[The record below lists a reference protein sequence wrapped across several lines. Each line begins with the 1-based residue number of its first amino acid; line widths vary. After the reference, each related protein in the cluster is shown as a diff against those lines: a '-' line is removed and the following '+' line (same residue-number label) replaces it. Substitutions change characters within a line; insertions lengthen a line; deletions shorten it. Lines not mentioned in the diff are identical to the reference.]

1 MAPVGTRGTVLARY
15 DGPRP
20 QSPVPAVPRGYIQ
33 QVLTSGSTI
42 AGYRIERVLGQG
54 QMGTVFLAR
63 SPDLPRYES
72 LKVLN
77 KQLSDDVDFQNRF
90 LREADVVAQLNH
102 PNIVTVYRRGRD
114 DGHLWI
120 AMEYVPGTDADTALQ
135 NGQMTPARAVH
146 VIEEIAKALD
156 YAHQRH
162 IVHRDVKP
170 ANFLLSGDAGP
181 EERVLLGDFGVAR
194 YRGENEISVA
204 GSVFATVA
212 YAAPEVLAGRP
223 SDGRAD
229 LYSLGCSLFRLL
241 TGRTPYPGGP
251 AAAVIEA
258 HLTQPPP
265 RVTDFV
271 PGLPPAIDNVIAT
284 AMAKD
289 PARRHQSGRE
299 LADAA
304 ARALGVKSHMAE
316 PISVSP
322 RESTRPMTEIAA
334 KTSALRRKPL
344 LLGLGAGAVVL
355 VAALIAALTLG
366 GSSDDG
372 DASKSTPA
380 ESLVEPAAVPR
391 LLLSES
397 KLSSIMGRPMQSGAS
412 TNQPIDYSSKI
423 LSTECAAAYGPIAQS
438 TYAGSGYTALEANV
452 YTAAKP
458 DPQRGT
464 ASVQQAVVAY
474 PSAEAA
480 TSARDKQVDE
490 WRQCANRSA
499 IRQVDPSDPSAE
511 VKFADVV
518 VTEDSVALLAQ
529 AVGPSGVACDRG
541 LGVKNNV
548 VVDSIVCQS
557 DSATQQVL
565 DLVRNITAE
574 VD

>member
-1 MAPVGTRGTVLARY
+1 MFAPE
-15 DGPRP
+15 DGRRF
-20 QSPVPAVPRGYIQ
+20 QSPAPAVPRGYIQ

-77 KQLSDDVDFQNRF
+77 KQLSEDVDFQNRF

-135 NGQMTPARAVH
+135 NGQMTPTRAVH

-181 EERVLLGDFGVAR
+181 DERVLLGDFGVAR
-194 YRGENEISVA
+194 FRGQNEISVA

-241 TGRTPYPGGP
+241 TGRTPYPSGP

-265 RVTDFV
+265 RVTDLV

-289 PARRHQSGRE
+289 PARRYQSARE

-304 ARALGVKSHMAE
+304 ARALGLKSHMAA

-322 RESTRPMTEIAA
+322 RESTRPITEIAA

-344 LLGLGAGAVVL
+344 LLALGAGAVVL
-355 VAALIAALTLG
+355 VAALIAGLSLG

-372 DASKSTPA
+372 GGTDASKAAPA
-380 ESLVEPAAVPR
+380 QPLVEPASVPR
-391 LLLSES
+391 LLLSEG
-397 KLSSIMGRPMQSGAS
+397 KLSSIMGTPMRLGAS
-412 TNQPIDYSSKI
+412 TNQPIDYSRKI
-423 LSTECAAAYGPIAQS
+423 VSTECAAAYGPIAQS

-452 YTAAKP
+452 FTAASP

-474 PSAEAA
+474 PSVEAA
-480 TSARDKQVDE
+480 ESARDKQVDE

-518 VTEDSVALLAQ
+518 VTDDSVALLAQ

-565 DLVRNITAE
+565 DLVRGITAE

>member
-1 MAPVGTRGTVLARY
+1 
-15 DGPRP
+15 
-20 QSPVPAVPRGYIQ
+20 
-33 QVLTSGSTI
+33 VLTSGSTL

-120 AMEYVPGTDADTALQ
+120 AMEFVPGTDADTALQ
-135 NGQMTPARAVH
+135 DGQMTPARAVH

-170 ANFLLSGDAGP
+170 ANFLLSGDGGP

-194 YRGENEISVA
+194 YRGQNEISVA

-241 TGRTPYPGGP
+241 TGRTPYPSGP

-265 RVTDFV
+265 RVTDHV
-271 PGLPPAIDNVIAT
+271 PGLPPAIDDVIAT

-289 PARRHQSGRE
+289 PSRRYQSARD

-304 ARALGVKSHMAE
+304 ARALGVKSHMTA

-322 RESTRPMTEIAA
+322 RESTRPMTDIAA
-334 KTSALRRKPL
+334 KTSALGRNPL
-344 LLGLGAGAVVL
+344 FLGLGVGAVVL

-372 DASKSTPA
+372 GVEASKAEPA
-380 ESLVEPAAVPR
+380 LPLVEPATVPG
-391 LLLSES
+391 LLLSEG
-397 KLSSIMGRPMQSGAS
+397 KLSSIMGTPMRRGAS
-412 TNQPIDYSSKI
+412 TNQPIDYSRKI
-423 LSTECAAAYGPIAQS
+423 VSTECAAAYGPIAQS

-452 YTAAKP
+452 FTAANP

-464 ASVQQAVVAY
+464 ASIQQAVVSY
-474 PSAEAA
+474 PSVEAA
-480 TSARDKQVDE
+480 ESARDNQVEE

-499 IRQVDPSDPSAE
+499 IRQVDPNDPSAE

-518 VTEDSVALLAQ
+518 VTDDSIALLAQ

-565 DLVRNITAE
+565 DLVRGIAAE

>member
-1 MAPVGTRGTVLARY
+1 VTPSRR
-15 DGPRP
+15 
-20 QSPVPAVPRGYIQ
+20 SPNLGIDGYIQ
-33 QVLTSGSTI
+33 RVLTSGSTI

-77 KQLSDDVDFQNRF
+77 KELSDDADFQARF
-90 LREADVVAQLNH
+90 LREADVIAQLTH

-120 AMEYVPGTDADTALQ
+120 AMEYVPGTDADTALRS
-135 NGQMTPARAVH
+135 GQMTPVRAVH
-146 VIEEIAKALD
+146 VIEEIGKALD

-181 EERVLLGDFGVAR
+181 DERVLLGDFGVAR
-194 YRGENEISVA
+194 YRGQNEISVA
-204 GSVFATVA
+204 GAVFATVA

-241 TGRTPYPGGP
+241 TGRAPYPGGT

-258 HLTQPPP
+258 HLRQPPP
-265 RVTDFV
+265 RVTDVV
-271 PGLPPAIDNVIAT
+271 PGLPPAIDAVVAR

-289 PARRHQSGRE
+289 PAQRYQSARE
-299 LADAA
+299 LAASA
-304 ARALGVKSHMAE
+304 SAALGLKDHAAPAISVNPREASRPMAE
-316 PISVSP
+316 L
-322 RESTRPMTEIAA
+322 AA
-334 KTSALRRKPL
+334 QTSALGRKPL
-344 LLGLGAGAVVL
+344 LIGAGVGALLLIAVVVGA
-355 VAALIAALTLG
+355 VALKG
-366 GSSDDG
+366 GSSDG
-372 DASKSTPA
+372 AHDAGSAAPS
-380 ESLVEPAAVPR
+380 EELVQPDAVSR
-391 LLLSES
+391 LLLPED
-397 KLSSIMGRPMQSGAS
+397 KLSTIMGTPMRLAAS
-412 TNQPIDYSSKI
+412 TNQPIDYSKKI
-423 LSTECAAAYGPIAQS
+423 LSTECASAYGPIAQT
-438 TYAGSGYTALEANV
+438 TYAGSGYTGLEATVFTGVN
-452 YTAAKP
+452 P
-458 DPQRGT
+458 DPTRGT
-464 ASVQQAVVAY
+464 SSVQEAVVAY
-474 PSAEAA
+474 PSADAA
-480 TSARDKQVDE
+480 ESARDRQVDE
-490 WRQCANRSA
+490 WRKCSNRSA
-499 IRQVDPSDPSAE
+499 IRQVDPKDPSAE

-518 VTEDSVALLAQ
+518 VTDDRVALLAQ

-565 DLVRNITAE
+565 DLVRGITAE

>member
-1 MAPVGTRGTVLARY
+1 MLETSRTLPY
-15 DGPRP
+15 
-20 QSPVPAVPRGYIQ
+20 GYIQ

-77 KQLSDDVDFQNRF
+77 KQLSDDAAFETRF
-90 LREADVVAQLNH
+90 LREADVISQLSH
-102 PNIVTVYRRGRD
+102 PNIVTVYRRGHD

-120 AMEYVPGTDADTALQ
+120 AMEYVPGTDADTALRY
-135 NGQMTPARAVH
+135 GQMTPARAVH
-146 VIEEIAKALD
+146 VIEQIGKALD

-162 IVHRDVKP
+162 VVHRDVKP
-170 ANFLLSGDAGP
+170 ANFLLSSDVGAD
-181 EERVLLGDFGVAR
+181 ERVLLGDFGVAR
-194 YRGENEISVA
+194 YRGQSETSLA

-241 TGRTPYPGGP
+241 TGRVPYPGGP
-251 AAAVIEA
+251 PATVIEA

-265 RVTDFV
+265 RVTDVV
-271 PGLPPAIDNVIAT
+271 PGLPPAIDEVIAT

-289 PARRHQSGRE
+289 PARRYQSGRE

-304 ARALGVKSHMAE
+304 ARALGLKAAAAE
-316 PISVSP
+316 PISISP
-322 RESTRPMTEIAA
+322 RENPRPISEIAA
-334 KTSALRRKPL
+334 QTSALRRKPAL
-344 LLGLGAGAVVL
+344 IGLGVGAAIL
-355 VAALIAALTLG
+355 VALLVGVFALGRA
-366 GSSDDG
+366 SDDG
-372 DASKSTPA
+372 NSTQASPA
-380 ESLVEPAAVPR
+380 APSEPLVEPGSVSR
-391 LLLSES
+391 LLLSDA
-397 KLSSIMGRPMQSGAS
+397 KLSSIMGVPMRLGAS
-412 TNQPIDYSSKI
+412 TNQPVDYSRKI
-423 LSTECAAAYGPIAQS
+423 TSTECAAAYGPIAQS
-438 TYAGSGYTALEANV
+438 SYAGGGYTALEANV
-452 YTAAKP
+452 YTAANP

-474 PSAEAA
+474 PSVDAA
-480 TSARDKQVDE
+480 KSARDRQVDE
-490 WRQCANRSA
+490 WRACQNRSA
-499 IRQVDPSDPSAE
+499 IRQVDPNDPSAE

-518 VTEDSVALLAQ
+518 VTDDGVALIAQ
-529 AVGPSGVACDRG
+529 TVGPSGVACDRG

-557 DSATQQVL
+557 DSATKQVL
-565 DLVRNITAE
+565 DLVRDITAE

>member
-1 MAPVGTRGTVLARY
+1 MSRW
-15 DGPRP
+15 
-20 QSPVPAVPRGYIQ
+20 QSPRDESPNSSGHGYIQ
-33 QVLTSGSTI
+33 RVLTSGSTI
-42 AGYRIERVLGQG
+42 AGYRIERVLGAG

-77 KQLSDDVDFQNRF
+77 KQLSDDADFQARF

-102 PNIVTVYRRGRD
+102 PNIVTVYRRGRN

-120 AMEYVPGTDADTALQ
+120 AMEYVPGTDADTALT
-135 NGQMTPARAVH
+135 NGQMTPVRAVH

-162 IVHRDVKP
+162 VVHRDVKP

-181 EERVLLGDFGVAR
+181 DERVLLGDFGVAR
-194 YRGENEISVA
+194 YKGQNEISVA
-204 GSVFATVA
+204 GEVFATIA

-223 SDGRAD
+223 SDARAD

-265 RVTDFV
+265 KVTDVV
-271 PGLPPAIDNVIAT
+271 PGLPPAIDGVIAKS
-284 AMAKD
+284 MAKD
-289 PARRHQSGRE
+289 PALRYQSARE
-299 LADAA
+299 MAQAA
-304 ARALGVKSHMAE
+304 AQALGLKSHAAS
-316 PISVSP
+316 PISISP
-322 RESTRPMTEIAA
+322 REKPRPMAEIAA
-334 KTSALRRKPL
+334 QTSALGRKPL
-344 LLGLGAGAVVL
+344 LIGLGAGAVLLIGGL
-355 VAALIAALTLG
+355 VAALTLG
-366 GSSDDG
+366 GGGDG
-372 DASKSTPA
+372 GSTDAAPSAPA
-380 ESLVEPAAVPR
+380 QPMVEPAAVPR
-391 LLLSES
+391 LLLSEA
-397 KLSSIMGRPMQSGAS
+397 KLSSIMGTPMQLGAS
-412 TNQPIDYSSKI
+412 TNQPIDYSKKI
-423 LSTECAAAYGPIAQS
+423 VSTECAAAYGPIAQS
-438 TYAGSGYTALEANV
+438 TYAGSGYTAMEANV
-452 YTAAKP
+452 FKASNP

-474 PSAEAA
+474 PSTEAA
-480 TSARDKQVDE
+480 KTARDKQVDE
-490 WRQCANRSA
+490 WRQCANRNA

-518 VTEDSVALLAQ
+518 ITDDGVALLAQ

-557 DSATQQVL
+557 DSATKQVL
-565 DLVRNITAE
+565 DLVRDITAE

>member
-1 MAPVGTRGTVLARY
+1 MLETSSALPY
-15 DGPRP
+15 
-20 QSPVPAVPRGYIQ
+20 GYIQ

-77 KQLSDDVDFQNRF
+77 KQLSDDAAFEARF
-90 LREADVVAQLNH
+90 LREADVISQLSH
-102 PNIVTVYRRGRD
+102 PNIVTVYRRGHD

-120 AMEYVPGTDADTALQ
+120 AMEYVPGTDADTALRT
-135 NGQMTPARAVH
+135 GQMTPARAVH
-146 VIEEIAKALD
+146 VIEQIGKALD

-162 IVHRDVKP
+162 VVHRDVKP
-170 ANFLLSGDAGP
+170 ANFLLSSDVGA

-194 YRGENEISVA
+194 YRGQSETSLA
-204 GSVFATVA
+204 GSVFATIA

-241 TGRTPYPGGP
+241 TGRVPYPGGP
-251 AAAVIEA
+251 PAKVIEA

-265 RVTDFV
+265 RVTDVV
-271 PGLPPAIDNVIAT
+271 PGLPPAIDEVIAT

-289 PARRHQSGRE
+289 PARRYQSGRE

-304 ARALGVKSHMAE
+304 ARALGLKAAAAE
-316 PISVSP
+316 PISISP
-322 RESTRPMTEIAA
+322 RENPRPISEIAA
-334 KTSALRRKPL
+334 QTSTLRRKPAL
-344 LLGLGAGAVVL
+344 IGLGVGAAIL
-355 VAALIAALTLG
+355 VALLVGVFALGRA
-366 GSSDDG
+366 SDDG
-372 DASKSTPA
+372 KSAQASPA
-380 ESLVEPAAVPR
+380 APSEPLVEPGSVSR
-391 LLLSES
+391 LLLSDA
-397 KLSSIMGRPMQSGAS
+397 KLSSIMGVPMRLGAS
-412 TNQPIDYSSKI
+412 TNQPVDYSRKI
-423 LSTECAAAYGPIAQS
+423 TSTECASAYGPIAQS
-438 TYAGSGYTALEANV
+438 SYAGGGYTALEANV
-452 YTAAKP
+452 YTAANP

-474 PSAEAA
+474 PSVDAA
-480 TSARDKQVDE
+480 KSARDRQVDE
-490 WRQCANRSA
+490 WRACQNRSA
-499 IRQVDPSDPSAE
+499 IRQVDPNDPSAE

-518 VTEDSVALLAQ
+518 VTDDGVALIAQ

-557 DSATQQVL
+557 DSATKQVL
-565 DLVRNITAE
+565 DLVRDITAE